1 MITRKTFLKRF
12 FGGIEERKVKKYQRQ
27 KMEKVLIALDY
38 DPSAQKVAETGFSF
52 SKAMKAEIVL
62 LHVMADPQDYTLTEH
77 VTIMGFSGQ
86 QDTSEVISEKT
97 LDPKKLSMQ
106 FLDKSKLYLGDNRI
120 QTLLEEG
127 DCAEAILNAA
137 IKISA
142 DVIVMGSH
150 SRKWFENTIM
160 GTVTEKVLQNTT
172 IPVLIIPTKKQSKS

>member
-77 VTIMGFSGQ
+77 GTIMDAGNWGRRS
-86 QDTSEVISEKT
+86 
-97 LDPKKLSMQ
+97 
-106 FLDKSKLYLGDNRI
+106 R
-120 QTLLEEG
+120 
-127 DCAEAILNAA
+127 DCWRT
-137 IKISA
+137 
-142 DVIVMGSH
+142 H
-150 SRKWFENTIM
+150 
-160 GTVTEKVLQNTT
+160 
-172 IPVLIIPTKKQSKS
+172 